1 LWIELGKRHISI
13 TINILGA
20 HNFRKREMWM
30 VAQVVDDCSASKK
43 LGVSTLQGKLG
54 FPNGM
59 KLGDSNKLN

>member
-1 LWIELGKRHISI
+1 
-13 TINILGA
+13 
-20 HNFRKREMWM
+20 M